1 MAAVKLAE
9 SYEEVGAA
17 LTSTFQ
23 EINSLIHSSK
33 ITVHGQEYLVEIFL
47 GGDYKVKSW
56 SHAVTNRMI
65 ANHNYIVSLNDAGTE
80 CCNWQL
86 CMRVV

>member
-1 MAAVKLAE
+1 M
-9 SYEEVGAA
+9 
-17 LTSTFQ
+17 
-23 EINSLIHSSK
+23 
-33 ITVHGQEYLVEIFL
+33 
-47 GGDYKVKSW
+47 

-65 ANHNYIVSLNDAGTE
+65 ANHNYYIVSLNDAGTE